1 MGSTVF
7 YKDLRRE
14 FATGGTIT
22 KADRP
27 LNFTIFH
34 CRMNTIQPAW
44 VDCTTSKSW
53 HTCCWHFCSCSSPKT
68 IPSLK
73 ELLVTPLL
81 VQGCYVT
88 ALSTGITQA
97 LIIITWDG
105 WKRLNRN
112 LKNVKESKVN
122 IFPWYL
128 VQNQFNKKQMALAFF
143 EKKKIM
149 ETLVTQ
155 LLRVRC
161 YLSFYWHRSSFH
173 NDSKDRLES
182 EMTVSKVLRLLKSM
196 VQDFL

>member
-7 YKDLRRE
+7 YKDHLRE

-22 KADRP
+22 KADLP
-27 LNFTIFH
+27 LNFTILH
-34 CRMNTIQPAW
+34 CRMSTIQPAW

-97 LIIITWDG
+97 LIIITWVG

-112 LKNVKESKVN
+112 LKNFKESKVN

-143 EKKKIM
+143 EKKK
-149 ETLVTQ
+149 LW
-155 LLRVRC
+155 RP
-161 YLSFYWHRSSFH
+161 SSH
-173 NDSKDRLES
+173 NS
-182 EMTVSKVLRLLKSM
+182 
-196 VQDFL
+196 